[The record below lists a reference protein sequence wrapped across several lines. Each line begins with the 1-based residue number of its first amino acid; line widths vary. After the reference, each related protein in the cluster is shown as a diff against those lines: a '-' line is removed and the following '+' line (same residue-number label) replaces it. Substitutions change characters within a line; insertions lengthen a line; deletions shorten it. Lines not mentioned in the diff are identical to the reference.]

1 VEEGGV
7 ERFGQVVTALVGVVD
22 AVLYSSKL
30 GIGNAGVAGFVF
42 NVPEL
47 EIGAM
52 LAGDGAEPAV
62 CRGITGFTRV
72 MVFLVP
78 CAGSLVLQFDN
89 CGSGEH
95 DCDHSELS

>member
-1 VEEGGV
+1 
-7 ERFGQVVTALVGVVD
+7 
-22 AVLYSSKL
+22 
-30 GIGNAGVAGFVF
+30 
-42 NVPEL
+42 
-47 EIGAM
+47 M